1 MSEKTIVEL
10 KATAEDLFELT
21 KAEASHLVNFAIDE
35 ITSEQIYNV
44 RRARRFQVQTC
55 LWLNKESM
63 EILEHLT
70 KLAKKSGQLS
80 KFERKQDYLRNL
92 VYREFVNNLRWGR

>member
-1 MSEKTIVEL
+1 MREKTIVEL
-10 KATAEDLFELT
+10 KATAEELFELT
-21 KAEASHLVNFAIDE
+21 KAEASDLVDFAIDE
-35 ITSEQIYNV
+35 ITSEQITNLI
-44 RRARRFQVQTC
+44 RPRKLQVQTG

-63 EILEHLT
+63 AILDHLT

-92 VYREFVNNLRWGR
+92 VYREFINNLSWGC